1 MHILPSFLKQKKREV
16 TKGKDIPY
24 IGKSKFLDL
33 TGGLTGHAI
42 LGWSNPSI
50 EKGII
55 SQMKKFLTWIIKITI
70 QI

>member
-1 MHILPSFLKQKKREV
+1 MHILPSFLKQKKLEKV
-16 TKGKDIPY
+16 TKGKDNYLY

-55 SQMKKFLTWIIKITI
+55 SQMKLNEKNFSLGL
-70 QI
+70 